1 MAQPTIEQAARLLE
15 EYQYNLPEERIAQQP
30 VEPRDSSR
38 LLVLYRGSG
47 RREHRIFRDIVE
59 YLEPGDTLVLNNT
72 RVSARRLRG
81 TKTTGAQVEALLLRE
96 VESGVWEAVVRPG
109 RRLLPGTCVVLEGH
123 LHAEVLGVLPQGL
136 RLLRFDDAHAVHT
149 HPIGEIPLPPYIHR
163 KLENEE
169 RYQTVYAAVNG
180 SAAAP
185 TAGLHFT
192 PELLERIRAKGVRI
206 VTITL
211 HVGIATFRHPEPEM
225 LAQGRLHP
233 EWYTISEETADAINN
248 TSGRI
253 VAVGTTCVRAL
264 ESAATGRRT
273 VAPRLGSTE
282 LLILPGYQ
290 FQVVEAL
297 VTNFHLPASTPL
309 LLTCAFAGK
318 DNVFAAYHE
327 AIALAYRFLSFG
339 DAMLVFQGD

>member
-1 MAQPTIEQAARLLE
+1 MVEQTIEAAAQLLE
-15 EYQYNLPEERIAQQP
+15 EYHYDLPEERIAQQP

-38 LLVLYRGSG
+38 LLVLHRDAGQ
-47 RREHRIFRDIVE
+47 REHRIFRDIVE
-59 YLEPGDTLVLNNT
+59 YLRPGDALVLNNT

-81 TKTTGAQVEALLLRE
+81 FKTTGAQVEALLLRE
-96 VESGVWEAVVRPG
+96 VQPGVWEALVRPG
-109 RRLLPGTCVVLEGH
+109 RRLLVGAQVILEGH
-123 LHAEVLGVLPQGL
+123 LRAEVIACLPQGI
-136 RLLRFDDAHAVHT
+136 RLLRFEDTGAVHRQ
-149 HPIGEIPLPPYIHR
+149 PLGEIPLPPYIRR

-192 PELLERIRAKGVRI
+192 PDLLQRIREIGVHI

-211 HVGIATFRHPEPEM
+211 HVGIATFRHPEPEQ
-225 LAQGRLHP
+225 LAQRRLHP
-233 EWYTISEETADAINN
+233 EWYTISEEAAEVINN
-248 TSGRI
+248 TPGRI

-264 ESAATGRRT
+264 ESAAVGKRRVEART
-273 VAPRLGSTE
+273 GSTE
-282 LLILPGYQ
+282 LFIMPGFE

-318 DNVFAAYHE
+318 ERVFEAYRE
-327 AIALAYRFLSFG
+327 AIAMGYRFLSFG
-339 DAMLVFQGD
+339 DATLIL

>member
-1 MAQPTIEQAARLLE
+1 MAVSTIEQAARLLQ
-15 EYQYNLPEERIAQQP
+15 EYTYDLPEERIAQQP

-38 LLVLYRGSG
+38 LLVLHRDTG
-47 RREHRIFRDIVE
+47 RREHRIFHEIVE
-59 YLEPGDTLVLNNT
+59 YLRPGDTLVLNNT

-81 TKTTGAQVEALLLRE
+81 FKSTGAEVEVLLLRE
-96 VESGVWEAVVRPG
+96 AQPGAWECMVRPG
-109 RRLLPGTCVVLEGH
+109 RRLLPGSRVVLEGH
-123 LHAEVLGVLPQGL
+123 LKAEIVASLPQGL
-136 RLLRFDDAHAVHT
+136 RLLRFEDPAAVHR
-149 HPIGEIPLPPYIHR
+149 HPLGEVPLPPYIRR

-192 PELLERIRAKGVRI
+192 QELLQRLREAGVGI
-206 VTITL
+206 VYITL

-233 EWYTISEETADAINN
+233 EWYTISDESASAINR
-248 TSGRI
+248 TTGRI

-264 ESAATGRRT
+264 ESAAVGRRQ
-273 VAPRLGSTE
+273 VAAHSGSTD
-282 LLILPGYQ
+282 LLILPGYR

-297 VTNFHLPASTPL
+297 ITNFHQPASTPL
-309 LLTCAFAGK
+309 LLTCAFAGRQQVL
-318 DNVFAAYHE
+318 DAYRE
-327 AIALAYRFLSFG
+327 ANAMGYRFLSFG
-339 DAMLVFQGD
+339 DAMLIL

>member
-1 MAQPTIEQAARLLE
+1 MVEQTLKNAARLLE
-15 EYQYNLPEERIAQQP
+15 EYHYELPEERIAQQP

-38 LLVLYRGSG
+38 LLVLHRSTG
-47 RREHRIFRDIVE
+47 RREHRTFHHIVE
-59 YLEPGDTLVLNNT
+59 YLQTGDTLVLNNT

-81 TKTTGAQVEALLLRE
+81 VKTTGAQVEALLLRE
-96 VESGVWEAVVRPG
+96 VQPGVWEAMVRPG
-109 RRLLPGTCVVLEGH
+109 RRLPVGSKVLLEGQ
-123 LHAEVLGVLPQGL
+123 LQAEIIAHLPQGM
-136 RLLRFDDAHAVHT
+136 RLLRFEDALAVHYQ
-149 HPIGEIPLPPYIHR
+149 PLGEIPLPPYIRR
-163 KLENEE
+163 KLENED

-192 PELLERIRAKGVRI
+192 PELLQRIREIGVRI

-211 HVGIATFRHPEPEM
+211 HVGIATFRHPEPEQ

-233 EWYTISEETADAINN
+233 EWYTISEEAVEAINS
-248 TSGRI
+248 TPGRI

-264 ESAATGRRT
+264 ESAAVGKRRVEART
-273 VAPRLGSTE
+273 GSTE
-282 LLILPGYQ
+282 LFIMPGFH

-297 VTNFHLPASTPL
+297 VTNFHMPASTPL

-318 DNVFAAYHE
+318 ERVLDAYRE
-327 AIALAYRFLSFG
+327 ALTMGYRFLSFG
-339 DAMLVFQGD
+339 DAMLIL

>member
-1 MAQPTIEQAARLLE
+1 MADQTVEEAARLLR
-15 EYQYNLPEERIAQQP
+15 EYHYDLPEERIAQQP

-38 LLVLYRGSG
+38 LLVLHRDTGN
-47 RREHRIFRDIVE
+47 REHRIFRDIVD
-59 YLEPGDTLVLNNT
+59 YLRAGDTLVLNNT

-81 TKTTGAQVEALLLRE
+81 FKTTGAQVEALLLRE
-96 VESGVWEAVVRPG
+96 VQSGVWEALVRPG
-109 RRLLPGTCVVLEGH
+109 RRLLVGSQVILEGH
-123 LHAEVLGVLPQGL
+123 LKAEVIACLPQGM
-136 RLLRFDDAHAVHT
+136 RLLRFEDPQAVH
-149 HPIGEIPLPPYIHR
+149 HQPLGEIPLPPYIRR
-163 KLENEE
+163 KLQNEE

-192 PELLERIRAKGVRI
+192 PELLQRIREMGVRI

-211 HVGIATFRHPEPEM
+211 HVGIATFRHPEPEQ

-233 EWYTISEETADAINN
+233 EWYTISEEAAEAINS
-248 TSGRI
+248 TPGRI

-264 ESAATGRRT
+264 ESAA
-273 VAPRLGSTE
+273 VAPRQVQARSGSTE
-282 LLILPGYQ
+282 LFILPGFS

-297 VTNFHLPASTPL
+297 VTNFHQPASTPL

-318 DNVFAAYHE
+318 ERVFDAYRE
-327 AIALAYRFLSFG
+327 AIAMGYRFLSFG
-339 DAMLVFQGD
+339 DAMLIV

>member
-1 MAQPTIEQAARLLE
+1 MVEQTIEQATRLLE
-15 EYQYNLPEERIAQQP
+15 EYTYDLPEERIAQQP

-38 LLVLYRGSG
+38 LLVLYRNSG

-59 YLEPGDTLVLNNT
+59 YLQPGDTLVLNNT

-81 TKTTGAQVEALLLRE
+81 HKPTGGQVEALLLRE
-96 VESGVWEAVVRPG
+96 VQPGVWETLMRPG
-109 RRLLPGTCVVLEGH
+109 RRLPVGSRVTLEGR
-123 LHAEVLGVLPQGL
+123 LDAEVVAVLHRGL
-136 RLLRFDDAHAVHT
+136 RLLRFDDPDLVHRQ
-149 HPIGEIPLPPYIHR
+149 PLGEIPLPPYIR
-163 KLENEE
+163 RRLENEE

-192 PELLERIRAKGVRI
+192 PELLERICKKGVRI

-233 EWYTISEETADAINN
+233 EWYTISPEAAEAINS
-248 TSGRI
+248 TPGRI

-264 ESAATGRRT
+264 ESAAIDRRRVT
-273 VAPRLGSTE
+273 ARSGSTE
-282 LLILPGYQ
+282 LFILPGYQ

-318 DNVFAAYHE
+318 ENVLAAYRE
-327 AIALAYRFLSFG
+327 AIALGYRFLSFG
-339 DAMLVFQGD
+339 DAMLIHQGE

>member
-1 MAQPTIEQAARLLE
+1 MVEQTIEEAVRLLE
-15 EYQYNLPEERIAQQP
+15 EYRYDLPEERIAQQP

-38 LLVLYRGSG
+38 LLVLHRDAGS
-47 RREHRIFRDIVE
+47 REHRIFRDIVQ
-59 YLEPGDTLVLNNT
+59 YLHPGDTLVLNNT

-81 TKTTGAQVEALLLRE
+81 FKSTGAQVEALLLRE
-96 VESGVWEAVVRPG
+96 VQPGVWEAIVRPG
-109 RRLLPGTCVVLEGH
+109 RRLLVGSQVLLEGH
-123 LHAEVLGVLPQGL
+123 LRAEVIACLPQGM
-136 RLLRFDDAHAVHT
+136 RLLRFEHPQLVH
-149 HPIGEIPLPPYIHR
+149 HQPLGEIPLPPYIRH

-192 PELLERIRAKGVRI
+192 PELLQRIREMGVRI

-211 HVGIATFRHPEPEM
+211 HVGIATFRHPEPEQ
-225 LAQGRLHP
+225 LVQGRLHP
-233 EWYTISEETADAINN
+233 EWYTISEEAAEVINS
-248 TSGRI
+248 TPGRI

-264 ESAATGRRT
+264 ESAASGERR
-273 VAPRLGSTE
+273 VEARHGSTD
-282 LLILPGYQ
+282 LFILPG
-290 FQVVEAL
+290 FRFRVVEAL

-318 DNVFAAYHE
+318 ERVFEAYRE
-327 AIALAYRFLSFG
+327 ALAMGYRFLSFG
-339 DAMLVFQGD
+339 DAMLIL

>member
-1 MAQPTIEQAARLLE
+1 MAQQKVTEAIQLLE
-15 EYQYNLPEERIAQQP
+15 ELHYDLPEERIAQQP

-38 LLVLYRGSG
+38 LLVLHRDTG
-47 RREHRIFRDIVE
+47 RREHRIFREIVE
-59 YLEPGDTLVLNNT
+59 YLQPGDTLVLNNT

-81 TKTTGAQVEALLLRE
+81 VKTTGAQVEALLLRE
-96 VESGVWEAVVRPG
+96 VQPGVWEALVRPG
-109 RRLLPGTCVVLEGH
+109 RRLLVGSQMILEGQ
-123 LHAEVLGVLPQGL
+123 LQAEVIDCLPQGM
-136 RLLRFDDAHAVHT
+136 RLLRFEDPHAVHRQ
-149 HPIGEIPLPPYIHR
+149 PLGEIPLPPYIRR

-192 PELLERIRAKGVRI
+192 PELLQRIRDQGVRI

-211 HVGIATFRHPEPEM
+211 HVGIATFRHPEPEQ
-225 LAQGRLHP
+225 LAQGKLHP
-233 EWYTISEETADAINN
+233 EWYTISEEAAQAINS
-248 TSGRI
+248 TPGRI

-264 ESAATGRRT
+264 ESAAVGKRQVR
-273 VAPRLGSTE
+273 AQSGNTE
-282 LLILPGYQ
+282 LFILPGFQ

-309 LLTCAFAGK
+309 LLTCAFASK
-318 DNVFAAYHE
+318 EQVLEAYRE
-327 AIALAYRFLSFG
+327 AIAMGYRFLSFG
-339 DAMLVFQGD
+339 DAMLIL

>member
-1 MAQPTIEQAARLLE
+1 MVEQTIEQAVRILE
-15 EYQYNLPEERIAQQP
+15 EYRYDLPEERIAQQP

-38 LLVLYRGSG
+38 LLVLHRDSG
-47 RREHRIFRDIVE
+47 QCEHRIFRDIVH
-59 YLEPGDTLVLNNT
+59 YLQPGDTLVLNNT

-81 TKTTGAQVEALLLRE
+81 AKPTGAQVEALLLRE
-96 VESGVWEAVVRPG
+96 VEPGVWEALMRPG
-109 RRLLPGTCVVLEGH
+109 RRLLVGSRVILEGS
-123 LHAEVLGVLPQGL
+123 LKAEVIACLSQGL
-136 RLLRFDDAHAVHT
+136 RLLRFEDPQAVHRQ
-149 HPIGEIPLPPYIHR
+149 PLGEIPLPPYIR
-163 KLENEE
+163 RNLQNEE

-192 PELLERIRAKGVRI
+192 PELLQRIRDIGVRL

-233 EWYTISEETADAINN
+233 EWYTISGESAEVINS
-248 TSGRI
+248 TPGRI
-253 VAVGTTCVRAL
+253 IAVGTTCVRAL
-264 ESAATGRRT
+264 ESAAVGKRQ
-273 VAPRLGSTE
+273 VKPLSGSTE
-282 LLILPGYQ
+282 LFILPGFQ
-290 FQVVEAL
+290 FQIVEAL

-318 DNVFAAYHE
+318 ERVLSAYRE
-327 AIALAYRFLSFG
+327 AITLGYRFLSFG
-339 DAMLVFQGD
+339 DAMLII

>member
-1 MAQPTIEQAARLLE
+1 MVEQTIEEAVRLLE
-15 EYQYNLPEERIAQQP
+15 EYRYDLPEERIAQQP

-38 LLVLYRGSG
+38 LLVLRRDTGE
-47 RREHRIFRDIVE
+47 REHRLFRDIVE
-59 YLEPGDTLVLNNT
+59 YLRPGDTLVLNNT

-81 TKTTGAQVEALLLRE
+81 FKSTGAQVEALLLRE
-96 VESGVWEAVVRPG
+96 VQPGVWEALVRPG
-109 RRLLPGTCVVLEGH
+109 RRLLVGSQVILEGH
-123 LHAEVLGVLPQGL
+123 LKAEVIACLPQGM
-136 RLLRFDDAHAVHT
+136 RLLRFEEPQSVH
-149 HPIGEIPLPPYIHR
+149 HQPLGEIPLPPYIRR

-192 PELLERIRAKGVRI
+192 PELLQRIREMGVRI

-211 HVGIATFRHPEPEM
+211 HVGIATFRHPEPEQ
-225 LAQGRLHP
+225 LVQRRLHP
-233 EWYTISEETADAINN
+233 EWYTISEQAAEAINS
-248 TSGRI
+248 TPGRI

-264 ESAATGRRT
+264 ESAAVDERR
-273 VAPRLGSTE
+273 VEARHGSTD
-282 LLILPGYQ
+282 LFILPG
-290 FQVVEAL
+290 FRFRVVEAL

-318 DNVFAAYHE
+318 EKVFEAYRE
-327 AIALAYRFLSFG
+327 ALAMGYRFLSFG
-339 DAMLVFQGD
+339 DAMLIL

>member
-1 MAQPTIEQAARLLE
+1 MAQQKVTEAIQLLE
-15 EYQYNLPEERIAQQP
+15 ELHYDLPEERIAQQP

-38 LLVLYRGSG
+38 LLVLHRDTG
-47 RREHRIFRDIVE
+47 RREHRIFREIVE
-59 YLEPGDTLVLNNT
+59 YLQPGDTLVLNNT

-81 TKTTGAQVEALLLRE
+81 VKTTGAQVEALLLRE
-96 VESGVWEAVVRPG
+96 VQPGVWEALVRPG
-109 RRLLPGTCVVLEGH
+109 RRLLVGSQMILEGQ
-123 LHAEVLGVLPQGL
+123 LRAEVIDCLPQGM
-136 RLLRFDDAHAVHT
+136 RLLRFEDPHAVHRQ
-149 HPIGEIPLPPYIHR
+149 PLGEIPLPPYIRR

-192 PELLERIRAKGVRI
+192 PELLQRIRDQGVRI

-211 HVGIATFRHPEPEM
+211 HVGIATFRHPEPEQ
-225 LAQGRLHP
+225 LAQGKLHP
-233 EWYTISEETADAINN
+233 EWYTISEEAAQAINS
-248 TSGRI
+248 TPGRI

-264 ESAATGRRT
+264 ESAAVGKRQVR
-273 VAPRLGSTE
+273 AQSGNTE
-282 LLILPGYQ
+282 LFILPGFQ

-309 LLTCAFAGK
+309 LLTCAFASK
-318 DNVFAAYHE
+318 EQVLEAYRE
-327 AIALAYRFLSFG
+327 AIAMGYRFLSFG
-339 DAMLVFQGD
+339 DAMLIL